1 MPTALPRKLFSNK
14 SNLHKKDN
22 NMKKTY
28 FEAPALEVV
37 KMQTMQ
43 MICGSSINDGDD
55 DQESDSKAY
64 QWSVLEDDT
73 EEE

>member
-1 MPTALPRKLFSNK
+1 
-14 SNLHKKDN
+14 
-22 NMKKTY
+22 MKKTY

-43 MICGSSINDGDD
+43 VIATSPGPVEAEDKSGG
-55 DQESDSKAY
+55 ESDSKAY

-73 EEE
+73 EEQVLPDIL